1 MRVLSLGIY
10 KRKQESKKTR
20 KRKKTRTFLDRF
32 FGRVLVFS
40 FSYFLVFFYKF
51 PSLYC
56 KRWVLN
62 LNPHKPN
69 KGTDIVTYRGVI
81 RKTKKGSTR
90 VILCHRKCKKKMK
103 LPSLFLLSPS
113 PFILLSFKGV
123 DVGGGGEEKEDE
135 EERGLEKERCG
146 RMTIRFS

>member
-1 MRVLSLGIY
+1 M
-10 KRKQESKKTR
+10 K
-20 KRKKTRTFLDRF
+20 
-32 FGRVLVFS
+32 
-40 FSYFLVFFYKF
+40 
-51 PSLYC
+51 
-56 KRWVLN
+56 VLN
-62 LNPHKPN
+62 VNPHKPN

-123 DVGGGGEEKEDE
+123 DVGGGGG
-135 EERGLEKERCG
+135 RGKKRKMRRKGVWKKERSG
-146 RMTIRFS
+146 RMTIRFSR